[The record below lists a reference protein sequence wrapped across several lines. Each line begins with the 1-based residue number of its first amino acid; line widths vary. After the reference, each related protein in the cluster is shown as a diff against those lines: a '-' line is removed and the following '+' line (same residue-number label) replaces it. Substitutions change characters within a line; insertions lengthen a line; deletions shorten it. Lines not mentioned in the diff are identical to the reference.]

1 MKDIK
6 RIEIID
12 LLKGNRNEEIGKEI
26 CVKGWVRTKRG
37 NKNIAFVALND
48 GTIIHNIQIVVELG
62 NFEEDLIRRITTGAC
77 LRVNGK
83 LVESVGQG
91 QHVEIQ
97 ATEIEIYGE
106 ADVETYPLQKKGHTL
121 EFLREIAHLRPRTN
135 TFGAIFR
142 MRHAMAYAVHKFYN
156 DRGFFY
162 WHSPII
168 TASDAEG
175 AGEMF
180 QVTTLDLNNLPKTP
194 EGKIDYSQDFYSKQ
208 TSLTVSGQLEGE
220 LGALSLGKI
229 YTFGPTFRAENSN
242 TPRHLSEFWMIEPE
256 MAFYDL
262 EDNMNLAEDFIK
274 YLVNYALENCK
285 DDLEFL
291 QNMYDKELISR
302 LEFVVNNDFVRLR
315 YTQAIEI
322 LEKADQKFEF
332 PVGWGVDLQ
341 SEHERYL
348 VEKHFKKPV
357 ILIDYP
363 KEIKAFYMKQNEDGK
378 TVRAMDVLFP
388 KIGEIIGGSQREESI
403 DKLTS
408 RMNEVGI
415 DPEDMK
421 WYLDTRRYGSAP
433 HSGFG
438 LGFERL
444 LLFVTG
450 MVNIRDVIPFP
461 RTPHNAEF

>member
-1 MKDIK
+1 
-6 RIEIID
+6 
-12 LLKGNRNEEIGKEI
+12 
-26 CVKGWVRTKRG
+26 
-37 NKNIAFVALND
+37 
-48 GTIIHNIQIVVELG
+48 
-62 NFEEDLIRRITTGAC
+62 
-77 LRVNGK
+77 
-83 LVESVGQG
+83 
-91 QHVEIQ
+91 
-97 ATEIEIYGE
+97 
-106 ADVETYPLQKKGHTL
+106 LQ
-121 EFLREIAHLRPRTN
+121 
-135 TFGAIFR
+135 
-142 MRHAMAYAVHKFYN
+142 
-156 DRGFFY
+156 
-162 WHSPII
+162 
-168 TASDAEG
+168 
-175 AGEMF
+175 
-180 QVTTLDLNNLPKTP
+180 
-194 EGKIDYSQDFYSKQ
+194 
-208 TSLTVSGQLEGE
+208 
-220 LGALSLGKI
+220 
-229 YTFGPTFRAENSN
+229 
-242 TPRHLSEFWMIEPE
+242 
-256 MAFYDL
+256 
-262 EDNMNLAEDFIK
+262 
-274 YLVNYALENCK
+274 
-285 DDLEFL
+285 
-291 QNMYDKELISR
+291 
-302 LEFVVNNDFVRLR
+302 FVVNNDFVRLR

-415 DPEDMK
+415 APEDMK